1 MRHNWERRNAQNVHL
16 LLNAYSR
23 SANTPNLS
31 IDDSTGPANTSSH
44 GTPERIRITEGQRV
58 AVARL
63 QAVLQKRDGNAAY
76 VLEPVA
82 QVAGAGREFSFAR
95 NIIREAFGIEVTPV
109 SQPGKRILNGAQVG
123 DNLLLGVNTQKPAM
137 AVMGH
142 ELLHEIAMDCPHAV
156 NNRT

>member
-1 MRHNWERRNAQNVHL
+1 MRHNWERRNAQSVHL

-23 SANTPNLS
+23 SASTPSLS
-31 IDDSTGPANTSSH
+31 IDDSTGPANTSTD

-58 AVARL
+58 AAARL
-63 QAVLQKRDGNAAY
+63 QATNRKRDGNAAY
-76 VLEPVA
+76 VLEPVE

-95 NIIREAFGIEVTPV
+95 HITREASGIEVTPV
-109 SQPGKRILNGAQVG
+109 SQPGKRIFNGAQVG
-123 DNLLLGVNTQKPAM
+123 NHLLLDVNTQEPAM
-137 AVMGH
+137 AVMGY